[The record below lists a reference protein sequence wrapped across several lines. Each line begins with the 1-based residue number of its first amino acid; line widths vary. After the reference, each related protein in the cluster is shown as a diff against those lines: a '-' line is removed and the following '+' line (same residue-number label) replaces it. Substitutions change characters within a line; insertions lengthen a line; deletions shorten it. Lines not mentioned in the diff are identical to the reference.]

1 MSMIFEKV
9 SLDFILKKA
18 LFCVKLLAIGVDN
31 MENISDTAL
40 KRSRIMYIF
49 EAAFE
54 YLISI
59 LVAGSFL
66 ATLTKELGF
75 SDSLTGILSSI
86 ISLGCLFQ
94 LTAVF
99 LNRKRLKSTIIILS
113 IVNQVLFALL
123 YVIPFLNF
131 SKSTKTIIFVFAII
145 TAYII
150 YNMVHP
156 KKISWLMSVVDFE
169 KRGGF
174 TAKKEMI
181 SLVFGMIFSYIMGSV
196 VDHFKAEGKIKT
208 AFIICGFVIF
218 TLMVLHTLTML
229 FTVEKQQIQKNKVP
243 IIQTIKKVFNN
254 KKILSVAA
262 LTVIYYISNYSITPF
277 LGTYKINELGFSLQF
292 VSLLTILSSA
302 SRFLVSIPWGKY
314 ADKTSFAKM
323 IEKCFIFLAFSYLFI
338 VFSSPTNGKIMLAC
352 FYIMHG
358 ISMGGLNSALMNLI
372 FDYAPIEIRADSLA
386 VCQAGAG
393 VVGFFTTLLFS
404 PVISAVQNN
413 GNKIFGVQ
421 VYAQQIL
428 ATVALLLS
436 VFAVFY
442 VRKFLIKKD

>member
-123 YVIPFLNF
+123 YVIPFFNF

-156 KKISWLMSVVDFE
+156 KKSV
-169 KRGGF
+169 G
-174 TAKKEMI
+174 
-181 SLVFGMIFSYIMGSV
+181 
-196 VDHFKAEGKIKT
+196 
-208 AFIICGFVIF
+208 
-218 TLMVLHTLTML
+218 
-229 FTVEKQQIQKNKVP
+229 
-243 IIQTIKKVFNN
+243 
-254 KKILSVAA
+254 
-262 LTVIYYISNYSITPF
+262 
-277 LGTYKINELGFSLQF
+277 
-292 VSLLTILSSA
+292 
-302 SRFLVSIPWGKY
+302 
-314 ADKTSFAKM
+314 
-323 IEKCFIFLAFSYLFI
+323 
-338 VFSSPTNGKIMLAC
+338 
-352 FYIMHG
+352 
-358 ISMGGLNSALMNLI
+358 
-372 FDYAPIEIRADSLA
+372 
-386 VCQAGAG
+386 
-393 VVGFFTTLLFS
+393 
-404 PVISAVQNN
+404 
-413 GNKIFGVQ
+413 
-421 VYAQQIL
+421 
-428 ATVALLLS
+428 
-436 VFAVFY
+436 
-442 VRKFLIKKD
+442 

>member
-1 MSMIFEKV
+1 MIFEKV
-9 SLDFILKKA
+9 SLNFALKKA
-18 LFCVKLLAIGVDN
+18 LFCVKLLVAGVDI
-31 MENISDTAL
+31 MEMVSDKAL

-99 LNRKRLKSTIIILS
+99 ISRKRMKSTIIVLS
-113 IVNQVLFALL
+113 IINQVLFALL
-123 YVIPFLNF
+123 YVIPFFDF

-145 TAYII
+145 SAYII

-169 KRGGF
+169 KRGNF

-181 SLVFGMIFSYIMGSV
+181 SLVLGMIFSYIMGAV
-196 VDHFKAEGKIKT
+196 VDFYKAEGKTKT

-218 TLMVLHTLTML
+218 TLMILHTVTML
-229 FTVEKQQIQKNKVP
+229 FTVEKQQTQKTKVP
-243 IIQTIKKVFNN
+243 IFQTIKKVFNN
-254 KKILSVAA
+254 KKILSVAV

-323 IEKCFIFLAFSYLFI
+323 IEKCFIILSISYLFV
-338 VFSSPTNGKIMLAC
+338 VFSNPSNGKIMLAC
-352 FYIMHG
+352 FYMAHG

-372 FDYAPIEIRADSLA
+372 FDYAPTESRADSLA

-404 PVISAVQNN
+404 PVISAVQNSN
-413 GNKIFGVQ
+413 NTIFGMH

-428 ATVALLLS
+428 AAVALLLS
-436 VFAVFY
+436 VLAVFY